1 MPYQF
6 VLSTP
11 FNFTNHNSR
20 TIEYFS
26 DEGERGDVPNIVSD
40 VKRAKRFATQEEAAQ
55 AVPLFMHAKQHKVN
69 VIRAS
74 LGRIASE
81 FIKHPIS
88 DPILI
93 EPIE

>member
-6 VLSTP
+6 VLSTT
-11 FNFTNHNSR
+11 FTNNGRSS
-20 TIEYFS
+20 IEYYS
-26 DEGERGDVPNIVSD
+26 DQADRGDVPNIVRD
-40 VKRAKRFATQEEAAQ
+40 VRKAKRFDSQVEAAQ
-55 AVPLFMHAKQHKVN
+55 AVGLFMHAKEHMQD

-81 FIKHPIS
+81 FTKPQIS
-88 DPILI
+88 DNILI